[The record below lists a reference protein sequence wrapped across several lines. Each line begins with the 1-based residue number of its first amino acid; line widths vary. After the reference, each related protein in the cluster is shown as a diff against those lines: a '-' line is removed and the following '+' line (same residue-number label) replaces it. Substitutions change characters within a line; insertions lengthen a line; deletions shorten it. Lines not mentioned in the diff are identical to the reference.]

1 MTDWLDLYELA
12 MVIIHIFMK
21 TVNFWLYMYS
31 VLKNYW
37 IDGPVYEICA
47 HGKS

>member
-21 TVNFWLYMYS
+21 TVVY
-31 VLKNYW
+31 VQCTKKNYW

>member
-1 MTDWLDLYELA
+1 MTDWLDSYELA

-21 TVNFWLYMYS
+21 TVNFWLYMY
-31 VLKNYW
+31 W